1 MLAKGGCCN
10 KLRVE
15 TEIFLP
21 KVLYIKVKVS
31 WNSIMRLINYAKKY
45 NETHK

>member
-1 MLAKGGCCN
+1 MLAKGGYCN

-21 KVLYIKVKVS
+21 KVLCIKVKVS
-31 WNSIMRLINYAKKY
+31 
-45 NETHK
+45 